1 MTDQQVAVEKQSI
14 SEEMYTLRMG
24 KAITTKAMGRWRCV
38 RTEEEGRL
46 PRVQHGKNGCSRRP
60 CKCTYPC
67 VHTYVCIHVT

>member
-24 KAITTKAMGRWRCV
+24 KAITTKAMGRWRCA